1 MDRRR
6 FVSKLNGLS
15 KSACKQL
22 ILSVG
27 LRSKDERMLLAWYV
41 YECTI
46 YQLAANEH
54 MQIESAYNSIAL
66 ARTRLFNILT
76 HQAELLPDEVQKII
90 KYLVKN

>member
-27 LRSKDERMLLAWYV
+27 LRSKDERMLLAW
-41 YECTI
+41 
-46 YQLAANEH
+46 
-54 MQIESAYNSIAL
+54 
-66 ARTRLFNILT
+66 TRLFNILT